1 MKEYPIITI
10 SREYGSGGRIIG
22 KRLAEEL
29 GLPFYDKELITR
41 AAADSGLS
49 PEVLEQAEDHTPSSL
64 LYTLST
70 GNGLAGLMGGVGMPL
85 GDQLFLA
92 QFDAIR
98 KIAGE
103 GPSVIVGRCANY
115 VLKDRPGAIHFFIH
129 ADIESRIARIT
140 KEYGVPEKEAEAKI
154 AKTDKRRATY
164 YNHYTSV
171 KWGQARNYHLSVDSA
186 ALGVERTARLLK
198 AFVTAYREEHD

>member
-1 MKEYPIITI
+1 MNTYPVITI
-10 SREYGSGGRIIG
+10 SREYGSGGRLIG

-29 GLPFYDKELITR
+29 GLPFYDKDLITR

-49 PEVLEQAEDHTPSSL
+49 PEVLEAAEDQAPSSL

-70 GNGLAGLMGGVGMPL
+70 GGLTGMVGGVGMPL
-85 GDQLFLA
+85 SDRLFLA

-98 KIAGE
+98 KIAAE
-103 GPSVIVGRCANY
+103 GPCVIVGRCSNY
-115 VLKDRPGAIHFFIH
+115 VLRERPGALHFFIH
-129 ADIESRIARIT
+129 ADLDSRIERII

-154 AKTDKRRATY
+154 AKTDKRRASY

-171 KWGQARNYHLSVDSA
+171 KWGDARNYHLSINSA
-186 ALGVERTARLLK
+186 ALGIEGTVALCRD
-198 AFVTAYREEHD
+198 FVTAYRRQH

>member
-22 KRLAEEL
+22 KHLAEEL

-85 GDQLFLA
+85 FGA
-92 QFDAIR
+92 
-98 KIAGE
+98 
-103 GPSVIVGRCANY
+103 C
-115 VLKDRPGAIHFFIH
+115 VLG
-129 ADIESRIARIT
+129 
-140 KEYGVPEKEAEAKI
+140 G
-154 AKTDKRRATY
+154 
-164 YNHYTSV
+164 
-171 KWGQARNYHLSVDSA
+171 
-186 ALGVERTARLLK
+186 
-198 AFVTAYREEHD
+198 